1 MGKAKK
7 AVKGYVSKAWRDIK
21 KDPTVISRSLDR
33 AEKRLNNV
41 SQKAMSA
48 IALGKSGDVLG
59 AAKGAFNTYK
69 AAVGAKK
76 HKSLIATNK
85 AYRRTVNI
93 GGKTFKSASA
103 FAGGDHDSGYKHA
116 MDAARA
122 AIGKA
127 KLEQVKSHKLAKE
140 ALAVVHGVKKASQ
153 MSGASSI
160 QKLEAGIGGYVEKKK
175 KQKEKVAI
183 GKPRPLLGRNG

>member
-1 MGKAKK
+1 
-7 AVKGYVSKAWRDIK
+7 
-21 KDPTVISRSLDR
+21 
-33 AEKRLNNV
+33 
-41 SQKAMSA
+41 
-48 IALGKSGDVLG
+48 
-59 AAKGAFNTYK
+59 
-69 AAVGAKK
+69 
-76 HKSLIATNK
+76 
-85 AYRRTVNI
+85 
-93 GGKTFKSASA
+93 
-103 FAGGDHDSGYKHA
+103 

-175 KQKEKVAI
+175 KQKEKLAI